1 MSGNKAKGEKIGTA
15 LLSNYHSDLAGS
27 NLGMKELRKAERLKK
42 KTEKMI
48 SKAVEKKTGGKQ
60 DIVSWPPPQMPD
72 AEAILTTQDQSED
85 GKPVEESKPEEEKPV
100 ENKVEF
106 KKRKALPPGLAKRLA
121 AKVSFSLKCSECTVK
136 LRSIKCKKTIFFLAQ
151 SRRFTGIKRCRNR
164 QTRK

>member
-1 MSGNKAKGEKIGTA
+1 MIFSGNKAKGEKIGTA

-72 AEAILTTQDQSED
+72 AESILTNDDQSED
-85 GKPVEESKPEEEKPV
+85 VKPAEDSPVKSDEKPV

-121 AKVSFSLKCSECTVK
+121 AKVSSS
-136 LRSIKCKKTIFFLAQ
+136 
-151 SRRFTGIKRCRNR
+151 N
-164 QTRK
+164 

>member
-1 MSGNKAKGEKIGTA
+1 
-15 LLSNYHSDLAGS
+15 
-27 NLGMKELRKAERLKK
+27 MKELRKAERLKK

-72 AEAILTTQDQSED
+72 AEAILTTDDQSEH
-85 GKPVEESKPEEEKPV
+85 GKPVEESKPEDEKVSEKPV

-121 AKVSFSLKCSECTVK
+121 AKVSFWLKMQCTLK
-136 LRSIKCKKTIFFLAQ
+136 GRAESNF
-151 SRRFTGIKRCRNR
+151 
-164 QTRK
+164 

>member
-1 MSGNKAKGEKIGTA
+1 MSENKVKGEKIGTA

-72 AEAILTTQDQSED
+72 AEAILTTDDQSED
-85 GKPVEESKPEEEKPV
+85 GKPVEESKPEEEKVSEKPV

-121 AKVSFSLKCSECTVK
+121 AKVSLCTLK
-136 LRSIKCKKTIFFLAQ
+136 LRLQSINCIKPVFFLAQ
-151 SRRFTGIKRCRNR
+151 SSWFTGIKRC
-164 QTRK
+164 

>member
-1 MSGNKAKGEKIGTA
+1 MSENKVKGEKIGTA

-72 AEAILTTQDQSED
+72 AEAILTTDDQSED

-121 AKVSFSLKCSECTVK
+121 AKVSLCTLK
-136 LRSIKCKKTIFFLAQ
+136 LRLQSINCIKPVFFLAQ
-151 SRRFTGIKRCRNR
+151 SSWFTGIKRC
-164 QTRK
+164 

>member
-1 MSGNKAKGEKIGTA
+1 
-15 LLSNYHSDLAGS
+15 
-27 NLGMKELRKAERLKK
+27 MKELRKAERLKK

-72 AEAILTTQDQSED
+72 AEAILTTNDQSED
-85 GKPVEESKPEEEKPV
+85 GKPAEESKPEEEKPV

-121 AKVSFSLKCSECTVK
+121 AKVSTSY
-136 LRSIKCKKTIFFLAQ
+136 
-151 SRRFTGIKRCRNR
+151 
-164 QTRK
+164 

>member
-121 AKVSFSLKCSECTVK
+121 AKVS
-136 LRSIKCKKTIFFLAQ
+136 LRGS
-151 SRRFTGIKRCRNR
+151 
-164 QTRK
+164 

>member
-1 MSGNKAKGEKIGTA
+1 
-15 LLSNYHSDLAGS
+15 
-27 NLGMKELRKAERLKK
+27 MKELRKAERLKK

-72 AEAILTTQDQSED
+72 AESILTDQSED
-85 GKPVEESKPEEEKPV
+85 VKPVDELPVKSEEKPV

-121 AKVSFSLKCSECTVK
+121 AKVSTSY
-136 LRSIKCKKTIFFLAQ
+136 
-151 SRRFTGIKRCRNR
+151 
-164 QTRK
+164 

>member
-1 MSGNKAKGEKIGTA
+1 MIFSGNKAKGEKIGTA

-48 SKAVEKKTGGKQ
+48 SKGVEKKTGGKQ

-72 AEAILTTQDQSED
+72 AESILTNDDQSED
-85 GKPVEESKPEEEKPV
+85 VKPAEDSPVKSDEKPV

-121 AKVSFSLKCSECTVK
+121 AKVSTS
-136 LRSIKCKKTIFFLAQ
+136 
-151 SRRFTGIKRCRNR
+151 N
-164 QTRK
+164 

>member
-1 MSGNKAKGEKIGTA
+1 MIFSGNKAKGEKIGTA

-72 AEAILTTQDQSED
+72 AESILTNDDQSED
-85 GKPVEESKPEEEKPV
+85 VKPAEDSPVKSDEKPV

-121 AKVSFSLKCSECTVK
+121 AKVSTS
-136 LRSIKCKKTIFFLAQ
+136 
-151 SRRFTGIKRCRNR
+151 N
-164 QTRK
+164 

>member
-1 MSGNKAKGEKIGTA
+1 MDFFIGNPIYSSDIEQLEWIFSGNKAKGEKIGTA

-72 AEAILTTQDQSED
+72 AESILTDQSED
-85 GKPVEESKPEEEKPV
+85 VKPVDELPVKSEEKPV

-121 AKVSFSLKCSECTVK
+121 AKVSTSY
-136 LRSIKCKKTIFFLAQ
+136 
-151 SRRFTGIKRCRNR
+151 
-164 QTRK
+164 